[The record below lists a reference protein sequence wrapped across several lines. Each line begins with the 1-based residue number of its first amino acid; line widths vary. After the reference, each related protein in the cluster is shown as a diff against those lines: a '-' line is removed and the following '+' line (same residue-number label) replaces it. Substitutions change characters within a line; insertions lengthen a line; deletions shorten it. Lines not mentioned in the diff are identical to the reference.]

1 MIAFFKKI
9 LDERFFAHRQRSTSI
24 AGVTVVI
31 LSLIVFEYRLLFKH
45 AWSWDLLAVALGFV
59 VIKMSL
65 MTYYYLTD

>member
-1 MIAFFKKI
+1 MIAFMKKI
-9 LDERFFAHRQRSTSI
+9 FDERFLTHRQRSTSV
-24 AGVTVVI
+24 AGVVVVI
-31 LSLIVFEYRLLFKH
+31 TSLVVFEYRLLVKH